1 MTMTN
6 EENEY
11 ARDIAGRF
19 GLGNRGGPG
28 RKPGTKVPSLKSAI
42 IRRIEESYREADG
55 RSLVDALATVAL
67 RLAGEGDFRFW
78 KEIIDRLDGPVKQ
91 QIEQDSTVFIERL
104 SRRSKTEDD
113 ELETDTDGSLPTH

>member
-11 ARDIAGRF
+11 AGDIAGRF
-19 GLGNRGGPG
+19 GPGNRGGPG

-104 SRRSKTEDD
+104 SRRAKTEDD

>member
-19 GLGNRGGPG
+19 GPGNRGGPG

-104 SRRSKTEDD
+104 SRRAKTEAD
-113 ELETDTDGSLPTH
+113 ELETDDDAF

>member
-6 EENEY
+6 DENEY
-11 ARDIAGRF
+11 ARDLAGRF
-19 GLGNRGGPG
+19 GPGNKGGPG

-42 IRRIEESYREADG
+42 IRRIEESYREEDG

-104 SRRSKTEDD
+104 SRRAKTED
-113 ELETDTDGSLPTH
+113 EPETDDDGSIPTD

>member
-1 MTMTN
+1 MSD
-6 EENEY
+6 EY
-11 ARDIAGRF
+11 QRDKAGRF
-19 GLGNRGGPG
+19 GPGNKGGPG

-42 IRRIEESYREADG
+42 VRRIEESYREEDG

-91 QIEQDSTVFIERL
+91 QIEQDSTVFIERM
-104 SRRSKTEDD
+104 SRRINHDEAEADD
-113 ELETDTDGSLPTH
+113 DGSVPTN